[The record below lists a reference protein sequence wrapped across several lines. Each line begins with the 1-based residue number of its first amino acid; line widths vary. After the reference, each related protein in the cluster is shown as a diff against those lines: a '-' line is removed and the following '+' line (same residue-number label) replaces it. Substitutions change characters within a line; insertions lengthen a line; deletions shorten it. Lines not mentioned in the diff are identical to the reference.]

1 MRYAPM
7 QTDIEKVFRYEP
19 SDPESR
25 QNLDRLLGE
34 IGISLPE
41 LLSDNFSQLIE
52 NLIWRKTAS
61 SIENNGGLTLVVSL
75 DLGEGDEVQ
84 LLTLRAGEIN
94 AFSHAELYAP
104 SLR

>member
-1 MRYAPM
+1 M
-7 QTDIEKVFRYEP
+7 QTSFRYDP

-52 NLIWRKTAS
+52 NLVWRKTAPA
-61 SIENNGGLTLVVSL
+61 IENDGGLTLVVFL

-104 SLR
+104 NSLR